1 MLQPPGPRHQVQPVT
16 HQPTV
21 APDPRGVGHQPAAL
35 PLPAVGALR
44 DQRCARGRQCPQ
56 FEASISAEHLDL
68 GPCVL
73 AQRVTSTPA
82 LHGASR
88 ECFRLQT
95 IQALRIAKT
104 CNLRHQFPNLPE
116 QRVRQ
121 NHGALLRNELRFAS
135 HNRRNN
141 VFSYRH
147 LPGSRNRVH
156 IQRLESS
163 AVPNETCHAGS
174 GSPAGPDFGK
184 RPDR

>member
-1 MLQPPGPRHQVQPVT
+1 MRN
-16 HQPTV
+16 
-21 APDPRGVGHQPAAL
+21 GVG
-35 PLPAVGALR
+35 
-44 DQRCARGRQCPQ
+44 
-56 FEASISAEHLDL
+56 F
-68 GPCVL
+68 
-73 AQRVTSTPA
+73 
-82 LHGASR
+82 
-88 ECFRLQT
+88 
-95 IQALRIAKT
+95 
-104 CNLRHQFPNLPE
+104 QFPNLPE

>member
-104 CNLRHQFPNLPE
+104 CNLRHQIHAEWRRFPVPE
-116 QRVRQ
+116 STRTACSSKSRRVIAQRT
-121 NHGALLRNELRFAS
+121 ALC
-135 HNRRNN
+135 
-141 VFSYRH
+141 V
-147 LPGSRNRVH
+147 
-156 IQRLESS
+156 
-163 AVPNETCHAGS
+163 T
-174 GSPAGPDFGK
+174 
-184 RPDR
+184 